1 MCQFDEKVLKND
13 AEKSGLFEIV
23 EGWYAAVSVWKSFR
37 IVEGK
42 RSRDLWSVFTKV
54 FAIERRGQCD
64 QNCDRWRPRE
74 SRDFVF
80 VNWSMLPAISRKIV
94 KIWAERKSQRF
105 HEIFADPLRS
115 ITFLKKFVCA
125 CEVKIWAV
133 EPSFSR
139 KFCPERPPRSAPCR
153 RRASVKIWAVEPAFS
168 RKISNLQKI
177 WSVQEKARVP
187 KFKIEA
193 FESCSR
199 PEWVPNQRLYQ
210 LPIRFHVKYFKQ
222 RQERR

>member
-139 KFCPERPPRSAPCR
+139 KKFDLSRSKWGQKSHRSVTIR
-153 RRASVKIWAVEPAFS
+153 RDRFHESFAQRGRREVLRVDVEPVWKFGPKRASVFTKVFADLLRSITF
-168 RKISNLQKI
+168 
-177 WSVQEKARVP
+177 
-187 KFKIEA
+187 
-193 FESCSR
+193 
-199 PEWVPNQRLYQ
+199 
-210 LPIRFHVKYFKQ
+210 
-222 RQERR
+222 